1 MHNDLLGI
9 FCNQKII
16 ASNKK
21 SLPENYARF
30 LFCHIG
36 NHSNIFIQFGE
47 SGSGFK
53 INVMGGKFQKHI
65 LMEPND
71 NLLTFKIFGKTS
83 LNLQFHK

>member
-36 NHSNIFIQFGE
+36 NHANIFIQFGE

-53 INVMGGKFQKHI
+53 INVNGWKVPEAYSYGTKRQFIDFQDFWQNFFEFTI
-65 LMEPND
+65 
-71 NLLTFKIFGKTS
+71 S
-83 LNLQFHK
+83 